1 MPTKE
6 TYLERMKKCSRFYT
20 FAVITPDGTW
30 HEMGQMGWFGMSSET
45 AEEKE
50 QWIENY
56 KKRFIDAA
64 DPNWWL
70 VIVDC
75 HI

>member
-1 MPTKE
+1 
-6 TYLERMKKCSRFYT
+6 
-20 FAVITPDGTW
+20 
-30 HEMGQMGWFGMSSET
+30 MGQMGWFGMSSET